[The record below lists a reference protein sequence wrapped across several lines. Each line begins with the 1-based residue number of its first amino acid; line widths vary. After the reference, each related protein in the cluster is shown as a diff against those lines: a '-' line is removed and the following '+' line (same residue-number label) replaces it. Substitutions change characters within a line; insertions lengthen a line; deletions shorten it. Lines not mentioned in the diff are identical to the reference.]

1 MQPRRAAQTRCPYCH
16 DDLPREQPATA
27 CQACQ
32 AAHHPECWA
41 EHGRCGTCTGAGP
54 APRLAAPQ
62 ECSAR
67 GCGHLARRAGH
78 LPGLC
83 PAHGAGMVGRCVA
96 GAGLAVA
103 LFLSAVVGV
112 GEVLGLPPHPAGPRD
127 LLAVAWSVGGAF
139 VLLGLGLLLRARLL
153 QARERA

>member
-1 MQPRRAAQTRCPYCH
+1 MKPRPAERTRCPYCH
-16 DDLPREQPATA
+16 DDLPRDRAATA
-27 CQACQ
+27 CQDCE
-32 AAHHPECWA
+32 AAHHAECWA
-41 EHGRCGTCTGAGP
+41 EHGRCGSCAGAGQ
-54 APRLAAPQ
+54 APRVATPDA
-62 ECSAR
+62 CSAP

-78 LPGLC
+78 FPGRC

-103 LFLSAVVGV
+103 LLLSAVVGV
-112 GEVLGLPPHPAGPRD
+112 GEVLGLPPHPAGPGV

-139 VLLGLGLLLRARLL
+139 ALLGLGLFLQARLL